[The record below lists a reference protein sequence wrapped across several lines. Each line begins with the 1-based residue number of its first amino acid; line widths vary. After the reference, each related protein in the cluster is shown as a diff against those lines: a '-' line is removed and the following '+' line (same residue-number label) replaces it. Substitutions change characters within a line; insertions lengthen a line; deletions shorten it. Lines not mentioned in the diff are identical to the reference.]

1 MDEPSDHSNASSV
14 TIEKIKE
21 SQMGNKK
28 HFGEED
34 RVLRFAVIAV
44 AALFFIAAI
53 VIAGRMG
60 NLREDSA
67 AGEEKLEQMAKMNV
81 QRNELRIQEL
91 ENARDS
97 QDDQDTENQDP
108 GSQGEEG
115 QDTGDQSTEDQD
127 AQSQDAED
135 QNAQSQDAEHSEI
148 TIRDTEEKKYTGN
161 GDTGESEEKAARER
175 VLRRTEDLPDLGRGL
190 ELLLGFL
197 PVILILYYVLPGR
210 LKDVVILVGGV
221 LLYAWGEPAYV
232 FLVIFSVLFNYMSG
246 IFIAGVL
253 KEKRKARRRLV
264 INIAVNLGL
273 LFVFRYAAPVLEGI
287 NDIFQTEI
295 RYRELPVP
303 VGISF
308 YTLQALS
315 YTIDVYQRRVK
326 VQRSLVDFA
335 VYVTLF
341 PRLIAGPVVKYKD
354 MTEQLRGRKTSLAD
368 FGDGSLFFIRGLA
381 KKLLL
386 ADAAGRIIDVV
397 FAMEPGEMSV
407 LSAWLGCLAFMFRI
421 YFELGAFSDMAVGL
435 GRMFGFEF
443 RQNFAYPYMA
453 KSITDFWRRWY
464 ISLVSWFQDYVGLP
478 LSGKRRTVG
487 KDIRSILVVWLLIG
501 LWYGASWNYI
511 LWGLYY
517 GILLVVEK
525 YITANA
531 IQRLPGAVTR
541 FFSLLLIIA
550 GWVLFF
556 SPTPGSALAYLGRM
570 AGIGGSGLT
579 DARGIYLLMSNVVLW
594 FTLIFCSTPLIFRLY
609 EHFIYSG
616 KRARTVMNTAVYAVL
631 FFLCMIY
638 MI

>member
-1 MDEPSDHSNASSV
+1 
-14 TIEKIKE
+14 
-21 SQMGNKK
+21 MGNKK

-44 AALFFIAAI
+44 AVLLLIAAI
-53 VIAGRMG
+53 VVAGRMG

-81 QRNELRIQEL
+81 QMNEIRIQEL

-108 GSQGEEG
+108 GSQGSED
-115 QDTGDQSTEDQD
+115 QDTGDQSADDQD
-127 AQSQDAED
+127 AQSQDAE
-135 QNAQSQDAEHSEI
+135 NQDALSQGAEDPDI

-161 GDTGESEEKAARER
+161 GDTGESKKKEAQEK
-175 VLRRTEDLPDLGRGL
+175 LFGRTEDLPDLGRGL

-197 PVILILYYVLPGR
+197 PVILILYHVFPGR
-210 LKDVVILVGGV
+210 LKDVVILAGGV
-221 LLYAWGEPAYV
+221 LFYAWGEPVYI

-246 IFIAGVL
+246 FLIAGAL
-253 KEKRKARRRLV
+253 KEKKKARRRLI
-264 INIAVNLGL
+264 INIVANVGL
-273 LFVFRYAAPVLEGI
+273 LFVFRYGAPVLKGF

-315 YTIDVYQRRVK
+315 YTIDVYQRKVK
-326 VQRSLVDFA
+326 VQRSLLDFA

-368 FGDGSLFFIRGLA
+368 FGDGAFFFIRGLA

-386 ADAAGRIIDVV
+386 ADAAGRIMDVV

-421 YFELGAFSDMAVGL
+421 YFELGAFSDMAAGL

-443 RQNFAYPYMA
+443 RQNFAYPYTA
-453 KSITDFWRRWY
+453 KSITDFWNRWY
-464 ISLVSWFQDYVGLP
+464 ISLVSWFQNYVGLP
-478 LSGKRRTVG
+478 LSGKRKTVG
-487 KDIRSILVVWLLIG
+487 KDIRSILIVWMLIG
-501 LWYGASWNYI
+501 LWHGASWNYI

-531 IQRLPGAVTR
+531 IQRIPGAVTR
-541 FFSLLLIIA
+541 FFSLLLIMA

-579 DARGIYLLMSNVVLW
+579 DARGIYILMSNVVLW

-609 EHFIYSG
+609 EHFIYRG
-616 KRARTVMNTAVYAVL
+616 KRVRTVMNTAVYAVL
-631 FFLCMIY
+631 FILCIVY
-638 MI
+638 MV